1 MILSQMDLIRGAIA
15 QAIVE
20 NLTLHDLW
28 LCAEHAASTQ
38 GFSDAVNELAHMQ
51 PIAENPATE

>member
-1 MILSQMDLIRGAIA
+1 MDLIRGAIA